1 MPKTIT
7 VITNMYP
14 STAHPTFGIFVK
26 NQVEAL
32 KAEGYQVDVI
42 AIKDPRGGKVNAL
55 KKYGIWALKN
65 LIYLITKGKKTDVVH
80 AHYVFPSGLFGMLY
94 KKIYKT
100 NMIVTAHGGDIDKMA
115 RISPVTHRMTK
126 NIIKNADHTIAVG
139 NQLYDTIEQE
149 FGAPRQKLELLNMGV
164 NRSVFNIHE
173 KQQVRSKLGMNQQEK
188 AVLYVGN
195 IIKQKGLSELIEAI
209 DILKKDGAFDQAK
222 LYLIGA
228 KKSPGYFTE
237 LQEEISK
244 RNLDDVVRYVGTKN
258 QKELA
263 EWMSASDAFV
273 LPSHIEGFGLVALE
287 AMSCGTPVIASRTGG
302 LPYLL
307 DQQAGHLV
315 EPKNAASLAEGI
327 RTVLSDPSY
336 REKLRE
342 NGLKRAAENDETRV
356 IQKLGQLYFPN
367 GG

>member
-1 MPKTIT
+1 MTKTIT

-14 STAHPTFGIFVK
+14 SKQHPTFGVFVK

-32 KAEGYQVDVI
+32 RSEGYQVDVI
-42 AIKDPRGGKVNAL
+42 AITDPRGGKGNAL

-65 LIYLITKGKKTDVVH
+65 LVYLITKGKKTDAVH
-80 AHYVFPSGLFGMLY
+80 VHYVFPSGLFGMLY
-94 KKIYKT
+94 KKIFKT

-115 RISPVTHRMTK
+115 RISPVTHLMTK
-126 NIIKNADHTIAVG
+126 NIIKNADTTIAVG
-139 NQLYDTIEQE
+139 NQLYDTIHQE
-149 FGAPRQKLELLNMGV
+149 FNAPESKLELLNMGV
-164 NRSVFNIHE
+164 DRSVFKPYDRSNTRQKFNISE
-173 KQQVRSKLGMNQQEK
+173 DENVL
-188 AVLYVGN
+188 LYVGN
-195 IIKQKGLSELIEAI
+195 MIEQKGLLDLVESVDL
-209 DILKKDGAFDQAK
+209 LKQEGAFEHSC
-222 LYLIGA
+222 LYMIGA
-228 KKSPGYFTE
+228 NKSPAFFTR

-244 RNLDDVVRYVGTKN
+244 RKLDDVVRYVGTKN

-307 DQQAGHLV
+307 DQQSGHLI
-315 EPKNAASLAEGI
+315 EPKNPASLAEGI

-342 NGLKRAAENDETRV
+342 NGFKKAAENDQERV
-356 IQKLGQLYFPN
+356 IQKLKQLYFPN

>member
-1 MPKTIT
+1 MTKTIT

-14 STAHPTFGIFVK
+14 SEEHPTFGIFVK

-32 KAEGYQVDVI
+32 KAEGYQVDVL
-42 AIKDPRGGKVNAL
+42 AIKDPRGGKANAL
-55 KKYGIWALKN
+55 KKYGIWACKN
-65 LIYLITKGKKTDVVH
+65 LFYLVAKGKKTDVVH
-80 AHYVFPSGLFGMLY
+80 VHYVFPSGLFGILH
-94 KKIYKT
+94 KKLFKT
-100 NMIVTAHGGDIDKMA
+100 KMIVTAHGGDIDKMA

-126 NIIKNADHTIAVG
+126 NIIKNSDYTIAVG
-139 NQLYDTIEQE
+139 NKLYDTIVNE
-149 FGAPRQKLELLNMGV
+149 FEASENRMELLNMGV
-164 NRSVFNIHE
+164 DSSVFKPHDRI
-173 KQQVRSKLGMNQQEK
+173 K
-188 AVLYVGN
+188 ARENLQIPYDERALLFVGN
-195 IIKQKGLSELIEAI
+195 IIEQKGVMDLIEAI
-209 DILKKDGAFDQAK
+209 DHLKKSGSFDQST

-228 KKSPGYFTE
+228 NKNPAFFTL

-244 RNLDDVVRYVGTKN
+244 RKLDDVVRYVGTKN

-263 EWMSASDAFV
+263 EWMSASDVFV

-307 DQQAGHLV
+307 DQQSGHLV

-342 NGLKRAAENDETRV
+342 NGFNRAAENDQKRV
-356 IQKLGQLYFPN
+356 IQKLKQLYFPN